1 MKNNKSSNNHFLFNT
16 NIFLEMDEIKIGK
29 VKDFFNKNG
38 WLISLIMSA
47 MAALFYFLTFY
58 EYFIEDNLLI
68 IYISYFII
76 GTFVI
81 IALICWSIFLLKKR
95 ISDSLKKKL
104 TSIIQI
110 LTILQIM
117 FVSITLLLETANSIV
132 NH

>member
-1 MKNNKSSNNHFLFNT
+1 
-16 NIFLEMDEIKIGK
+16 MDEIKIGK